1 MAWIIG
7 FLRTLFPR
15 LFGGL
20 GKFLL
25 GFLGPLVGPVMGF
38 IAQFFKKLG
47 ILALVVVAL
56 GLAIQVFAEALGLLF
71 NEVFKMGPPWML
83 DIGRMFVPDNL
94 SFCITLLVLA
104 RIKSLIFYWV
114 TKLSEK
120 LIHT

>member
-38 IAQFFKKLG
+38 IAQFFKKIG
-47 ILALVVVAL
+47 ILALVILAI
-56 GLAIQVFAEALGLLF
+56 GLAIHVFAGALSLLF
-71 NEVFKMGPPWML
+71 SQVFKMGPPWML
-83 DIGRMFVPDNL
+83 AIGRMFIPDNL
-94 SFCITLLVLA
+94 SFCITLLVVA

-114 TKLSEK
+114 SKLSEK